1 MPGQLPA
8 AATQVEEV
16 QTYAQQKERAKEH
29 LRQLLGS
36 EVEIHQ
42 QNQVIKWHV
51 VVESVVD
58 VEEEEKKR
66 WD

>member
-36 EVEIHQ
+36 EVEICQ
-42 QNQVIKWHV
+42 
-51 VVESVVD
+51 
-58 VEEEEKKR
+58 
-66 WD
+66 

>member
-1 MPGQLPA
+1 
-8 AATQVEEV
+8 
-16 QTYAQQKERAKEH
+16 
-29 LRQLLGS
+29 
-36 EVEIHQ
+36 VEIHQ